1 MNKRRNL
8 EMSDFPSDGAVALLI
23 WILCLAI
30 LFFTGAGAVLLDS
43 IAGYVATWGM
53 K

>member
-1 MNKRRNL
+1 MKNRRGID
-8 EMSDFPSDGAVALLI
+8 EFPSDGAVALFI
-23 WILCLAI
+23 WILCI
-30 LFFTGAGAVLLDS
+30 LVLLFTGAGEVLLDQ

>member
-1 MNKRRNL
+1 MNRRRNL
-8 EMSDFPSDGAVALLI
+8 EMSDFPSDTAVAALL
-23 WILCLAI
+23 WVLCLAVLI
-30 LFFTGAGAVLLDS
+30 FSGAGPILLDS